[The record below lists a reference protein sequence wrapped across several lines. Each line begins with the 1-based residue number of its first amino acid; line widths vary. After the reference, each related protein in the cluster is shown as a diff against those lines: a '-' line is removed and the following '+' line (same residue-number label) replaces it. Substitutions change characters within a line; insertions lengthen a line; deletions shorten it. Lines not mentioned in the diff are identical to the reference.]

1 MRILLKANRF
11 TPVLAILLFV
21 IGPSISAQTEE
32 VGRIRTLIES
42 VAQNMQEGNLA
53 TLDNLYSLGRGV
65 HIIEGTGVNHGWAD
79 YRDHHLKPELEAFK
93 NLRVR
98 YFAIEPQIRG
108 EVAFSPFRYELIADT
123 ESGHIELEG
132 RGTVVLEKLDGQWK
146 IIHSHTS
153 GRRKQE

>member
-1 MRILLKANRF
+1 MRSLLKVNRV
-11 TPVLAILLFV
+11 TRVLAILLFV
-21 IGPSISAQTEE
+21 VAPTISAQSDE
-32 VGRIRTLIES
+32 VGRVHALIES

-53 TLDNLYSLGRGV
+53 ALDNLYSFGRGV
-65 HIIEGTGVNHGWAD
+65 HIIEGTGVNHGWVD

-108 EVAFSPFRYELIADT
+108 EVAFSSFRYELIADT

-132 RGTVVLEKLDGQWK
+132 RGTLVLEKLDGQWK

-153 GRRKQE
+153 GRRK